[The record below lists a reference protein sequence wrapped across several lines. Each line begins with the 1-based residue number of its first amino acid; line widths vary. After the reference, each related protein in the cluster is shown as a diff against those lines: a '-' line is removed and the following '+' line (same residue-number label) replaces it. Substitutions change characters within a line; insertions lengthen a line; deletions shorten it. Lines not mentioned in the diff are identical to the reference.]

1 MTKKA
6 KSALA
11 GVKASERAPGRGMG
25 RPRKAPTRSVAARV
39 PEVLAIAFHEEAKRL
54 GRKRND
60 LIKAMLEDF
69 VRRYGEQRYPEK
81 QVA

>member
-1 MTKKA
+1 MNEKA
-6 KSALA
+6 KSGLA
-11 GVKASERAPGRGMG
+11 GVEAGERTARRMG
-25 RPRKAPTRSVAARV
+25 RPRKAPTRSVATRV

-69 VRRYGEQRYPEK
+69 VRRYDGHRDPEM
-81 QVA
+81 QAA